1 MVTVDQLATDL
12 SAKAAALHRLADH
25 LARNDPY
32 TALPSL
38 LDDEPAAVVLL
49 GVGAGY
55 YACQA
60 AGLRMRRFGLG
71 AFAESATSAH
81 LPPGGP
87 DTLVVAVALG
97 SGRRELRESLER
109 YAHSGPVV
117 VLTDSPESLEA
128 RYADVVAPLMADGS
142 ARELE
147 VVAYQQAVALL
158 LVLAARLGASTPGV
172 ADPAATLR
180 RAANSITDLWERSPH
195 WVPALAQ
202 TLHGPAGTA
211 LVAPAELLPAA
222 QFGALTL
229 RRGPVLVAH
238 ACETGEWSHVDRYL
252 AALQDYRALL
262 FTGSRFDERFAAH
275 LTALRGVFAAVGGDV
290 PGAAMSLRYPGE
302 QDPDVRLLVDP
313 LVSELLALH
322 WWRERDA

>member
-1 MVTVDQLATDL
+1 M
-12 SAKAAALHRLADH
+12 
-25 LARNDPY
+25 
-32 TALPSL
+32 
-38 LDDEPAAVVLL
+38 
-49 GVGAGY
+49 AG
-55 YACQA
+55 
-60 AGLRMRRFGLG
+60 
-71 AFAESATSAH
+71 
-81 LPPGGP
+81 
-87 DTLVVAVALG
+87 DT
-97 SGRRELRESLER
+97 
-109 YAHSGPVV
+109 
-117 VLTDSPESLEA
+117 
-128 RYADVVAPLMADGS
+128 

-147 VVAYQQAVALL
+147 VLAYQQAVALL

-222 QFGALTL
+222 EFGALTL

-322 WWRERDA
+322 WWRHRQPPPHLGCRCPRPPPAFRAP